1 MCSPVSLSLSK
12 HIAMTTDDAPVDDDL
27 IDSFMA
33 VIYFVNCTLMQSCVP
48 SAMGGLK
55 RFLAKKTILVLA
67 IVY

>member
-1 MCSPVSLSLSK
+1 MDQAEAAEKIWKKAETFSK
-12 HIAMTTDDAPVDDDL
+12 QEE

-33 VIYFVNCTLMQSCVP
+33 VIYFVNCALMQSCVP